1 MHVLQDLKSKRLPS
15 LALHPSLTWTEYLG
29 LLTYTGM
36 GGHPSN
42 DLKEESIFLSVI
54 FFVYF
59 EISPMQLLLCC
70 PDHLFCSH
78 LQSSLS
84 FRVM

>member
-54 FFVYF
+54 FFLFISKSAPCSYYYVALTIYF
-59 EISPMQLLLCC
+59 VHIY
-70 PDHLFCSH
+70 SH
-78 LQSSLS
+78 LYPLE
-84 FRVM
+84 